1 MIFNDDVNF
10 SDSHYLCVH
19 VSADACVQVSE
30 LVSRHRTRLLSK
42 NTGTLAATEAFT
54 TLLHAFRS
62 ATTEDILSVLQDS
75 RNKKIT
81 WVFFHCSTLY
91 IAIGVVQLVK
101 GVGHVFIL
109 LQSGAVMHHGVSL
122 PAWYRPWIRLE
133 GLQARVRDLF
143 SPATALGLQYWRHGS
158 CHTPVFT

>member
-1 MIFNDDVNF
+1 MFCNCFVVVVIVVVVAVAVVVVVVEVDVCMCFFFKFCTVFVIFNDDVNF

-81 WVFFHCSTLY
+81 
-91 IAIGVVQLVK
+91 
-101 GVGHVFIL
+101 
-109 LQSGAVMHHGVSL
+109 
-122 PAWYRPWIRLE
+122 
-133 GLQARVRDLF
+133 
-143 SPATALGLQYWRHGS
+143 
-158 CHTPVFT
+158 